1 MKRSDFSFYALKDD
15 FIETEKAFGVKYS
28 VSHDYSY
35 SNKEY
40 GVVWLPK
47 SQTTITELE
56 PYYDENR
63 LFSEEEIKSGV
74 SNWVE
79 VSIPNWLAYKNN
91 FFKNNLLKETSI

>member
-1 MKRSDFSFYALKDD
+1 MILLKLK
-15 FIETEKAFGVKYS
+15 KAFGVKYS
-28 VSHDYSY
+28 VSHGYSY

-91 FFKNNLLKETSI
+91 FFKSNLLKETSI

>member
-28 VSHDYSY
+28 
-35 SNKEY
+35 
-40 GVVWLPK
+40 VVWLPK